1 MLEGLIRR
9 IGSHA
14 AKSQDL

>member
-9 IGSHA
+9 IGSNA
-14 AKSQDL
+14 AKSQGL